1 MTDSLTPTR
10 RSWNMSRIR
19 GKNTLPERAVASSLR
34 RLRLRFVSHAA
45 ELPGTPDFLLR
56 GCKTVIFVHGCYWH
70 RHALRDRRCQLT
82 CTPKSGRRGRA
93 FWLRKFHQNVVRDQR
108 TERRLRR
115 LGWRVIN
122 VWQCQLRD
130 PDAVAARLERLLCG
144 RGLAGA
150 A

>member
-1 MTDSLTPTR
+1 
-10 RSWNMSRIR
+10 MSRIR
-19 GKNTLPERAVASSLR
+19 SRSTGPERAVRLLLR
-34 RLRLRFVSHAA
+34 ELGDPSTARPKGLPVEPDIVLPRLRIAVQ
-45 ELPGTPDFLLR
+45 
-56 GCKTVIFVHGCYWH
+56 VHGCFWH
-70 RHALRDRRCQLT
+70 RHAIRDRRCPIT
-82 CTPKSGRRGRA
+82 YTPKSGRKGRA